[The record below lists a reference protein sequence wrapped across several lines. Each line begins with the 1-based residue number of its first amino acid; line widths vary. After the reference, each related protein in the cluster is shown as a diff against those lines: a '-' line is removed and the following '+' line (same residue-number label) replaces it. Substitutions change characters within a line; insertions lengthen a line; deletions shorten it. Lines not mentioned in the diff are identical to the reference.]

1 MRVEVEKVEKS
12 LGRRLEEL
20 NGWLKENR
28 PGYQVRA
35 NQSGRLQYELVAP
48 DGIVHYRRDSFE
60 AIESIARR

>member
-1 MRVEVEKVEKS
+1 MKREEKS

-20 NGWLKENR
+20 NEWLKENR
-28 PGYQVRA
+28 PGYQVRV
-35 NQSGRLQYELVAP
+35 NQSGRLEYELMAP